1 MKMRFGKR
9 KAHYL
14 EGHMGRIREVIMKD
28 LYHFNGQAGYIV
40 DAGRLKKM
48 SVVFGMIDEKR
59 TWMAWYDFV
68 SYGKPKSKRELA
80 IPHHVPLPHWFPGRS
95 LMLGV
100 PTRKS
105 FGHRLVGGVDIPHT
119 FEKKTGLG
127 DLAIHPKGT
136 DAALTLDISGSKR
149 FIDCRISRLRTKA
162 KEVVTFPFILQYGS
176 DPSWKS
182 PINGMVRFQGIVR
195 FDANRFPEGP
205 DWARSPAGW

>member
-40 DAGRLKKM
+40 DAGR
-48 SVVFGMIDEKR
+48 
-59 TWMAWYDFV
+59 
-68 SYGKPKSKRELA
+68 
-80 IPHHVPLPHWFPGRS
+80 PLPHWFPGRS